1 MAKTKTEMFDSSNIV
16 YEFLCPIDDFY
27 VGKTEITLHT
37 RADEHYK
44 NACSKIC
51 AHKQN
56 CEIYENDAKRS
67 LKENK

>member
-1 MAKTKTEMFDSSNIV
+1 MAKPKTEMFDRSNTV
-16 YEFLCPIDDFY
+16 YEFFCPCDQFY
-27 VGKTEITLHT
+27 VGQTKRTLHT
-37 RADEHYK
+37 RANEHYK

-56 CEIYENDAKRS
+56 CEIYESDAKRS